1 MNTTTEVRV
10 AEAHDADEA
19 VPVHEHPSDLLYVK
33 IALILAAITALE
45 VGTYFLED
53 ASTTLLLALLM
64 PMMVIK
70 FVIVASYFMHLRYD
84 NKIFRRVFIFG
95 LGLAVVVFA
104 IALTSFEFWNQDY
117 LKYLR

>member
-1 MNTTTEVRV
+1 MSTTTEVQV

-53 ASTTLLLALLM
+53 AST
-64 PMMVIK
+64 
-70 FVIVASYFMHLRYD
+70 IV
-84 NKIFRRVFIFG
+84 RRFST
-95 LGLAVVVFA
+95 AVLPRLPERLSRVPA
-104 IALTSFEFWNQDY
+104 
-117 LKYLR
+117 